1 MIQQRVLLDMT
12 PRQAEL
18 ALEALGHS
26 LLTRTAGQVEDNSDN
41 QRIRALIATIKDQL

>member
-1 MIQQRVLLDMT
+1 MIAQRVVLDMT

-18 ALEALGHS
+18 TLEALRHS
-26 LLTRTAGQVEDNSDN
+26 LLTRTAGQSTDSSDD